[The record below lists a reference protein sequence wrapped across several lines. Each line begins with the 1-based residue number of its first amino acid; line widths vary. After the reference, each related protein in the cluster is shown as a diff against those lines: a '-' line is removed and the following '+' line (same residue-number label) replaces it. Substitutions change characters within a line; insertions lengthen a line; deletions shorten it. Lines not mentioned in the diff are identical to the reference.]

1 MIVEAEVTIDGSK
14 EAIWAVIT
22 DIENAAETISG
33 IEDVEVLEK
42 PEVGLV
48 GLKWRETRT
57 LFGKTATEE
66 MWITDTAENEY
77 FKTAA
82 VSRLFIYI
90 GTIHIAEHDGSSSL
104 TMTHDSRPQGF
115 VAKLLSLPMGFVF
128 KGVIR
133 KALLQ
138 DLNDIKAA
146 VEQRRSSPTA

>member
-1 MIVEAEVTIDGSK
+1 VIVEVQVTINGSK

-22 DIENAAETISG
+22 NVENAAETISG
-33 IEDVEVLEK
+33 IEDVEVLK
-42 PEVGLV
+42 RPEDGLL

-66 MWITDTAENEY
+66 MWITDAAENEY
-77 FKTAA
+77 FKSAA
-82 VSRLFIYI
+82 ESHGFIYLS
-90 GTIHIAEHDGSSSL
+90 TISISEHNGSSSL

-115 VAKLLSLPMGFVF
+115 LAKLLALPMGFVF
-128 KGVIR
+128 KSVIR

-146 VEQRRSSPTA
+146 VEQRRS